1 MKSKVKQ
8 APKVQDEVKQ
18 SPTEVE
24 ETTADVQSEVEET
37 TADVQSEVEETT
49 ADVQPESTKL
59 EGDQIII
66 GIAGGLVVDK
76 EYEVSSHTAQVLIDK
91 GFATLKQ

>member
-18 SPTEVE
+18 SPIKEEVQ
-24 ETTADVQSEVEET
+24 T
-37 TADVQSEVEETT
+37 
-49 ADVQPESTKL
+49 ESTKL
-59 EGDQIII
+59 EGDQIVI
-66 GIAGGLVVDK
+66 GIAGGLVLDK
-76 EYEVSSHTAQVLIDK
+76 EYNVSAHTAQVLIDK

>member
-24 ETTADVQSEVEET
+24 ETTADVQP
-37 TADVQSEVEETT
+37 EVEETT

>member
-18 SPTEVE
+18 SPT
-24 ETTADVQSEVEET
+24 
-37 TADVQSEVEETT
+37 EVEETT

>member
-18 SPTEVE
+18 SPT
-24 ETTADVQSEVEET
+24 EVEET